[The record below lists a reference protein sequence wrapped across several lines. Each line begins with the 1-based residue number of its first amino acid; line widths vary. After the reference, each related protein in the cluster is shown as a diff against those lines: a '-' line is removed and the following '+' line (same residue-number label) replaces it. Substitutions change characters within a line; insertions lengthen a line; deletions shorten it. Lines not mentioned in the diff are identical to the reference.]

1 MNRTRLIG
9 ATTLA
14 VALGASGL
22 ALAAPSA
29 RTAATTVDVHTSKLG
44 KILVTSSG
52 RTLYAFK
59 LDSKGKSNC
68 TGSCATIWPPLTGTP
83 HAGPGVS
90 ASKLGTISRGRGVRQ
105 ITYAGHPLYTFV
117 SDSGSSTKGQGVN
130 NFFVVK
136 P

>member
-9 ATTLA
+9 VTTLV

-22 ALAAPSA
+22 ALAAPLSHS
-29 RTAATTVDVHTSKLG
+29 AATTVDVHTSKLG
-44 KILVTSSG
+44 KILVTSTG
-52 RTLYAFK
+52 RTLYAYK
-59 LDSKGKSNC
+59 KDTSSKSNC
-68 TGSCATIWPPLTGTP
+68 TGTCASVWPPLTGTP

-90 ASKLGTISRGRGVRQ
+90 ASKLGTISRGGGVRQ
-105 ITYAGHPLYTFV
+105 VTYAGHPLYTFV

-130 NFFVVK
+130 NFYVVK